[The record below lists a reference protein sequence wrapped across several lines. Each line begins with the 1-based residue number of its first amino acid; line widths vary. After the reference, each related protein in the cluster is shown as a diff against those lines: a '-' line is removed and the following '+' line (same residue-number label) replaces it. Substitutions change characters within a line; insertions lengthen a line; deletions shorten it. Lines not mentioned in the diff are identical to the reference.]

1 MFSLAKLLHAV
12 FAVTLFGALETCD
25 AQSAPQTAPDPAHL
39 IVELKQVATEQRASA
54 ALMLLPPAVL
64 IPLMEQELSEGGALC
79 AENASESARAAAH
92 SVLATV
98 KEKQPDGRLEIVD
111 ARVAHRLELGLSDR
125 SFAVREVCAARAP
138 AVAKHFRERLA
149 NAVAYSVAS
158 AVAHEPELAEPQLLL
173 THADALRELATPTAA
188 AKQVLEA
195 LLADPSG
202 VHEAYWRRYR
212 ESTDADPIIES
223 IGDLELWVR
232 DRAILAYLRL
242 TGDVDAAFSQRIR
255 LLNETGQH
263 AAVRA
268 IARVARQQSVNAPMC
283 EHYGPPIRADVA
295 QWLATQGVRFSA
307 DKGTF
312 GDVATALV
320 RLSLRDDLPFDAL
333 MAPFAPLASSSDPK
347 TARQA
352 RRVLEAGRQ
361 RALRKK

>member
-1 MFSLAKLLHAV
+1 MVSLARLLHSALAI
-12 FAVTLFGALETCD
+12 FALGALEICG

-64 IPLMEQELSEGGALC
+64 VPLMEQALSEGGALC
-79 AENASESARAAAH
+79 AEQASESARAAAH

-98 KEKQPDGRLEIVD
+98 KEKQPDGSLAIVD
-111 ARVAHRLELGLSDR
+111 ARVARLLELGLSDP
-125 SFAVREVCAARAP
+125 SFAVREVCAARAS

-149 NAVAYSVAS
+149 NAVAFSLAS

-212 ESTDADPIIES
+212 ESTDADLI
-223 IGDLELWVR
+223 DLELWVR

-242 TGDVDAAFSQRIR
+242 TGDVDAAFSQQIR

-268 IARVARQQSVNAPMC
+268 IAQVAKQQSVNAPMC

-307 DKGTF
+307 DSGTF
-312 GDVATALV
+312 GGVATALV
-320 RLSLRDDLPFDAL
+320 GLSLRDDLPFDAL

-347 TARQA
+347 TAAQA

-361 RALRKK
+361 RAMRKK

>member
-1 MFSLAKLLHAV
+1 MFWLARLLHGALAV
-12 FAVTLFGALETCD
+12 VLVGALEICG
-25 AQSAPQTAPDPAHL
+25 AQSSPPTAPAPAQL

-64 IPLMEQELSEGGALC
+64 VPLMEQALSEGGALC
-79 AENASESARAAAH
+79 AEQASESARAAAH
-92 SVLATV
+92 SVLASV
-98 KEKQPDGRLEIVD
+98 QEKQPDGSLVIVD
-111 ARVAHRLELGLSDR
+111 ARVVRRLELGLSDP

-149 NAVAYSVAS
+149 NAVAFSVAS

-212 ESTDADPIIES
+212 ESPDADLI
-223 IGDLELWVR
+223 DLELWVR

-242 TGDVDAAFSQRIR
+242 TGDVDAALSQRIR

-268 IARVARQQSVNAPMC
+268 IAQVAKQQSVDAPFRD
-283 EHYGPPIRADVA
+283 HYGPPLRADVA
-295 QWLATQGVRFSA
+295 EWLATQGVRLSA
-307 DKGTF
+307 DSETF
-312 GDVATALV
+312 GKVATALV

-333 MAPFAPLASSSDPK
+333 MAPFAPLASSSDPR
-347 TARQA
+347 TAAQA
-352 RRVLEAGRQ
+352 RRVLEAGRL